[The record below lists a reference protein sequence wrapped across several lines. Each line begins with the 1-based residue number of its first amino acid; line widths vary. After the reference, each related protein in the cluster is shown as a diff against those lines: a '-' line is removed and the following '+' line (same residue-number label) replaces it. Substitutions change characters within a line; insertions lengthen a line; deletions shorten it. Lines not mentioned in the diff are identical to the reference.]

1 MGRALARRFSPSAL
15 LACVENLVPRT
26 SAELCVAYSGG
37 LDSTVLLH
45 ALSRAIADRPNYRM
59 RAAHVDHQLHPDSS
73 SWREQCGRIAQS
85 LGIELVPLV
94 VTVEASPE
102 LGPEAAARD
111 ARYAALRQILRPN
124 EVLLTAHHADD
135 QLETMLLALM
145 RGAGLRG
152 LSGVPSVQIF
162 GGGWLARPL
171 LEFARAEL
179 EAWAGAERLQWLE
192 DPSND
197 DTRFDRNFLR
207 HRVLPALRERWPA
220 ADHSATRSTAHL
232 REAGR
237 LLDVL
242 AATDLE
248 TVAVGSCLSMTGIAR
263 LAPARRRNVLRHW
276 IRQQGMRAP
285 STRKLATLERDLLVA
300 REDRLPC
307 VEWDGVQVRRHRGL
321 LYCMRQRP
329 PFEPPD
335 TLTWNVS
342 QVLELPAQLG
352 RLRAQ
357 RDAAGGLAATR
368 VPKALQIHFR
378 QGGEEL
384 QPAGDPHHRKLKK
397 LLQDARVL
405 PWWRDRVPLIY
416 AADRLAAVGDL
427 WIAEEFAARAGED
440 ALRIVWEERP
450 QLVAAGPENV
460 ARGGDNTHFLR

>member
-1 MGRALARRFSPSAL
+1 MPQFSPSVL
-15 LACVENLVPRT
+15 LASIESLVPRT

-45 ALSRAIADRPNYRM
+45 ALARAIADRANYRM
-59 RAAHVDHQLHPDSS
+59 RAAHVDHQLHPDSG
-73 SWREQCGRIAQS
+73 SWREQCSRVAQS
-85 LGIELVPLV
+85 LQIELVPLV
-94 VTVEASPE
+94 VTVDAGADAS
-102 LGPEAAARD
+102 PEAAARD
-111 ARYAALRQILRPN
+111 ARYGALRQILKPN

-135 QLETMLLALM
+135 QLETMLFALM

-179 EAWAGAERLQWLE
+179 EEWARAERLQWLE
-192 DPSND
+192 DPSNEN
-197 DTRFDRNFLR
+197 TGFDRNFLR

-220 ADHSATRSTAHL
+220 LAHNATRSTAHL

-248 TVAVGSCLSMTGIAR
+248 TVALGSCLDMTR
-263 LAPARRRNVLRHW
+263 LTSLAPARRRNVLRHW
-276 IRQQGMRAP
+276 IRQQGMRVP
-285 STRKLATLERDLLVA
+285 STRKLATIERDLLIA
-300 REDRLPC
+300 REDRLPR
-307 VEWDGVQVRRHRGL
+307 VEWDGVEVRRHGGL

-329 PFEPPD
+329 PFESAD

-352 RLRAQ
+352 RLRVQ
-357 RDAAGGLAATR
+357 RDAVGGLAAAR
-368 VPKALQIHFR
+368 LPAALQVHFR
-378 QGGEEL
+378 HGGEEL
-384 QPAGDPHHRKLKK
+384 RPAGDPHHRKLKK

-416 AADRLAAVGDL
+416 AAERLVAVADL
-427 WIAEEFAARAGED
+427 WIADEFAARGGED
-440 ALRIVWEERP
+440 ALRIVWEGKPRIE
-450 QLVAAGPENV
+450 ADSG
-460 ARGGDNTHFLR
+460 

>member
-1 MGRALARRFSPSAL
+1 VSRFSPSAL
-15 LACVENLVPRT
+15 IACVESLVPRT

-37 LDSTVLLH
+37 LDSTVLLQ
-45 ALSRAIADRPNYRM
+45 ALARAIVDRPNYRM
-59 RAAHVDHQLHPDSS
+59 RAAHVDHQLHPDSA
-73 SWREQCGRIAQS
+73 SWREQCGRVAQS
-85 LGIELVPLV
+85 LQIEFVPLV
-94 VTVEASPE
+94 VDVAADRESS
-102 LGPEAAARD
+102 PEAAARD

-171 LEFARAEL
+171 LDFARAEL
-179 EAWAGAERLQWLE
+179 EAWARAEKLQWLE

-197 DTRFDRNFLR
+197 NTTFDRNFLR

-220 ADHSATRSTAHL
+220 VAHSATRSTAHL

-242 AATDLE
+242 AAADLE
-248 TVAVGSCLSMTGIAR
+248 SVVVGSCLSMPQLAS

-276 IRQQGMRAP
+276 IRQQGLRAP
-285 STRKLATLERDLLVA
+285 STRKLATIERDLLIA

-307 VEWDGVQVRRHRGL
+307 VEWDGAEVRRHRGL
-321 LYCMRQRP
+321 LYCMRQHP
-329 PFEPPD
+329 PFQPAD

-352 RLRAQ
+352 RLRVQ
-357 RDAAGGLAATR
+357 RDALGGLAAAKL
-368 VPKALQIHFR
+368 PESLQIRFR
-378 QGGEEL
+378 EGGEEL
-384 QPAGDPHHRKLKK
+384 QPAGDAHHRKLKK
-397 LLQDARVL
+397 LLQDAGVL

-416 AADRLAAVGDL
+416 AADRLVAVGDL
-427 WIAEEFAARAGED
+427 WIAEEFAARAGEE
-440 ALRIVWEERP
+440 ALRIVWEGKPRIE
-450 QLVAAGPENV
+450 ADSG
-460 ARGGDNTHFLR
+460 

>member
-1 MGRALARRFSPSAL
+1 MFSPSVL
-15 LACVENLVPRT
+15 LACVESLVPRT
-26 SAELCVAYSGG
+26 SAELCVAFSGG

-45 ALSRAIADRPNYRM
+45 ALARALVDRPNYRI
-59 RAAHVDHQLHPDSS
+59 RAAHVDHQLQRDSAI
-73 SWREQCGRIAQS
+73 WRQHCGSVALS
-85 LGIELVPLV
+85 LQLEFVPLV
-94 VTVEASPE
+94 VKVAADPE
-102 LGPEAAARD
+102 LSPEAAARD
-111 ARYAALRQILRPN
+111 ARYAALRQILKPN

-171 LEFARAEL
+171 LEFSRAEL
-179 EAWAGAERLQWLE
+179 EEWARSEQLQWLD
-192 DPSND
+192 DPSNAN
-197 DTRFDRNFLR
+197 TNFDRNFLR

-220 ADHSATRSTAHL
+220 AAHSATRSTAHL

-242 AATDLE
+242 AAADLE
-248 TVAVGSCLSMTGIAR
+248 SVAIGSCLSMTQLAG

-276 IRQQGMRAP
+276 IRQHGMRVP
-285 STRKLATLERDLLVA
+285 STRKLATIERDLLIA

-307 VEWDGVQVRRHRGL
+307 VEWDDVEVRRHRGL

-329 PFEPPD
+329 AFEPADP
-335 TLTWNVS
+335 LPWNVS

-357 RDAAGGLAATR
+357 RDAAGRLAVAR
-368 VPKALQIHFR
+368 ARGELQVHFR
-378 QGGEEL
+378 RGGEEL

-397 LLQDARVL
+397 LLQDAGVL

-416 AADRLAAVGDL
+416 SAEQLVAVGDL
-427 WIAEEFAARAGED
+427 WIAEEFAARHGED

-450 QLVAAGPENV
+450 QLIAAES
-460 ARGGDNTHFLR
+460 H

>member
-1 MGRALARRFSPSAL
+1 MFSPSVL
-15 LACVENLVPRT
+15 LACVESLVPRT
-26 SAELCVAYSGG
+26 SAELCVAFSGG

-45 ALSRAIADRPNYRM
+45 ALARALVDRPNYRI
-59 RAAHVDHQLHPDSS
+59 RAAHVDHQLQRDSAI
-73 SWREQCGRIAQS
+73 WRQHCGSVALS
-85 LGIELVPLV
+85 LQLEFVPLV
-94 VTVEASPE
+94 VKVAADPE
-102 LGPEAAARD
+102 LSPEAAARD

-171 LEFARAEL
+171 LEFSRAEL
-179 EAWAGAERLQWLE
+179 EEWARSEQLQWLD
-192 DPSND
+192 DPSNAN
-197 DTRFDRNFLR
+197 TNFDRNFLR

-220 ADHSATRSTAHL
+220 AAHSATRSTAHL

-242 AATDLE
+242 AAADLE
-248 TVAVGSCLSMTGIAR
+248 SVAIGSCLSMTQLAG

-276 IRQQGMRAP
+276 IRQHGMRVP
-285 STRKLATLERDLLVA
+285 STRKLATIERDLLIA

-307 VEWDGVQVRRHRGL
+307 VEWDDVEVRRHRGL

-329 PFEPPD
+329 AFEPADP
-335 TLTWNVS
+335 LPWNVS

-357 RDAAGGLAATR
+357 RDAAGGLAVAR
-368 VPKALQIHFR
+368 ARGELQVHFR
-378 QGGEEL
+378 RGGEEL

-397 LLQDARVL
+397 LLQDAGVL

-416 AADRLAAVGDL
+416 SAEQLVAVGDL
-427 WIAEEFAARAGED
+427 WIAEEFAARHGED

-450 QLVAAGPENV
+450 QLIAAES
-460 ARGGDNTHFLR
+460 H

>member
-1 MGRALARRFSPSAL
+1 MFSPSVL
-15 LACVENLVPRT
+15 LACVESLVPRT
-26 SAELCVAYSGG
+26 SAELCVALSGG

-45 ALSRAIADRPNYRM
+45 ALARALVDRPNYRI
-59 RAAHVDHQLHPDSS
+59 RAAHVDHQLQRDSAI
-73 SWREQCGRIAQS
+73 WRQHCGSVALS
-85 LGIELVPLV
+85 LQLEFVPLV
-94 VTVEASPE
+94 VKVAADPE
-102 LGPEAAARD
+102 LSPEAAARD
-111 ARYAALRQILRPN
+111 ARYAALRQILKPN

-171 LEFARAEL
+171 LEFSRAEL
-179 EAWAGAERLQWLE
+179 EEWARSEQLQWLD
-192 DPSND
+192 DPSNAN
-197 DTRFDRNFLR
+197 TNFDRNFLR

-220 ADHSATRSTAHL
+220 AAHSATRSTAHL

-242 AATDLE
+242 AAADLE
-248 TVAVGSCLSMTGIAR
+248 SVAIGSCLSMTQLAS

-276 IRQQGMRAP
+276 IRQHGMRVP
-285 STRKLATLERDLLVA
+285 STRKLATIERDLLIA

-307 VEWDGVQVRRHRGL
+307 VEWDDVEVRRHRGL

-329 PFEPPD
+329 AFEPADP
-335 TLTWNVS
+335 LPWNVS

-357 RDAAGGLAATR
+357 RDAAGGLAVAR
-368 VPKALQIHFR
+368 ARGELQVHFR
-378 QGGEEL
+378 RGGEEL

-397 LLQDARVL
+397 LLQDAGVL

-416 AADRLAAVGDL
+416 SAEQLVAVGDL
-427 WIAEEFAARAGED
+427 WIAEEFAARHGED

-450 QLVAAGPENV
+450 QLIAAES
-460 ARGGDNTHFLR
+460 H

>member
-1 MGRALARRFSPSAL
+1 MAQFSPSVL
-15 LACVENLVPRT
+15 LASIESLVPRT

-45 ALSRAIADRPNYRM
+45 ALARAVVDRANYRM
-59 RAAHVDHQLHPDSS
+59 RAAHVDHQLQRDSA
-73 SWREQCGRIAQS
+73 SWRQHCGSVALS
-85 LGIELVPLV
+85 LQIEFVPLV
-94 VTVEASPE
+94 VKVAADPE
-102 LGPEAAARD
+102 LSPEAAARE
-111 ARYAALRQILRPN
+111 ARYAALRQILKPN

-171 LEFARAEL
+171 LEFSRAEL
-179 EAWAGAERLQWLE
+179 EEWARAEQLQWLQ
-192 DPSND
+192 DPSNEN
-197 DTRFDRNFLR
+197 TSFDRNFLR

-220 ADHSATRSTAHL
+220 AAHSGTRSTAHL

-242 AATDLE
+242 AAADL
-248 TVAVGSCLSMTGIAR
+248 ASIAIGSCLSMPQLAN

-276 IRQQGMRAP
+276 IRQHGMRVP
-285 STRKLATLERDLLVA
+285 STRKLATIERDLLIA

-307 VEWDGVQVRRHRGL
+307 VEWDDVEVRRHRGL

-329 PFEPPD
+329 PFEPADP
-335 TLTWNVS
+335 LTWNVS

-357 RDAAGGLAATR
+357 RDALGGLAAAR
-368 VPKALQIHFR
+368 VRGELQIQFR
-378 QGGEEL
+378 RGGEEL
-384 QPAGDPHHRKLKK
+384 QPAGDAHHRKLKK
-397 LLQDARVL
+397 LLQDAGVL

-416 AADRLAAVGDL
+416 AADELVAVGDL
-427 WIAEEFAARAGED
+427 WIAEEFAARDGEE

-450 QLVAAGPENV
+450 QLIAAES
-460 ARGGDNTHFLR
+460 H

>member
-1 MGRALARRFSPSAL
+1 MFSPSVL
-15 LACVENLVPRT
+15 LACVESLVPRT
-26 SAELCVAYSGG
+26 SAELCVAFSGG

-45 ALSRAIADRPNYRM
+45 ALARALVDRPNYRI
-59 RAAHVDHQLHPDSS
+59 RAAHVDHQLQRDSAI
-73 SWREQCGRIAQS
+73 WRQHCGSVALS
-85 LGIELVPLV
+85 LQLEFVPLV
-94 VTVEASPE
+94 VKVAADPE
-102 LGPEAAARD
+102 LSPEAAARD

-152 LSGVPSVQIF
+152 LSGVLSVQIF
-162 GGGWLARPL
+162 GGGWLARSL
-171 LEFARAEL
+171 LEFSRAEL
-179 EAWAGAERLQWLE
+179 EEWARSEQLQWLD
-192 DPSND
+192 DPSNAN
-197 DTRFDRNFLR
+197 TNFDRNFLR

-220 ADHSATRSTAHL
+220 AAHSATRSTAHL

-242 AATDLE
+242 AAADLE
-248 TVAVGSCLSMTGIAR
+248 SVAIGSCLSMTQLAS

-276 IRQQGMRAP
+276 IRQHGMRVP
-285 STRKLATLERDLLVA
+285 STRKLATIERDLLIA

-307 VEWDGVQVRRHRGL
+307 VEWDDVEVRRHRGL

-329 PFEPPD
+329 AFEPADP
-335 TLTWNVS
+335 LPWNVS

-357 RDAAGGLAATR
+357 RDAAGGLAVAR
-368 VPKALQIHFR
+368 ARGELQVHFR
-378 QGGEEL
+378 RGGEEL

-397 LLQDARVL
+397 LLQDAGVL

-416 AADRLAAVGDL
+416 SAEQLVAVGDL
-427 WIAEEFAARAGED
+427 WIAEEFAARHGED

-450 QLVAAGPENV
+450 QLIAAES
-460 ARGGDNTHFLR
+460 H

>member
-1 MGRALARRFSPSAL
+1 VFSPSAL
-15 LACVENLVPRT
+15 LACIESLVPRT
-26 SAELCVAYSGG
+26 SAELCVAFSGG

-45 ALSRAIADRPNYRM
+45 ALARALVDRPNYRM
-59 RAAHVDHQLHPDSS
+59 RAAHVDHQLQPDSG
-73 SWREQCGRIAQS
+73 SWSERCGRVAQS
-85 LGIELVPLV
+85 LQIEFVPLV
-94 VTVEASPE
+94 VSVSADPE
-102 LGPEAAARD
+102 LSPEAAARE
-111 ARYAALRQILRPN
+111 ARYAALRQILKPN

-171 LEFARAEL
+171 LEFSRAEL
-179 EAWAGAERLQWLE
+179 EEWARAEQLQWLE
-192 DPSND
+192 DPSNAN
-197 DTRFDRNFLR
+197 TGFDRNFLR

-220 ADHSATRSTAHL
+220 AAHSATRSTAHL

-242 AATDLE
+242 AAADLE
-248 TVAVGSCLSMTGIAR
+248 SIAIGSCVSMAQLAG

-276 IRQQGMRAP
+276 IRQHGMRVP
-285 STRKLATLERDLLVA
+285 STRKLATIERDLLIA

-307 VEWDGVQVRRHRGL
+307 VEWDDVEVRRHRGL

-329 PFEPPD
+329 AFEPADP
-335 TLTWNVS
+335 LPWNVS

-357 RDAAGGLAATR
+357 RDALGGLAATR
-368 VPKALQIHFR
+368 VRGALQVHFR
-378 QGGEEL
+378 RGGEEL
-384 QPAGDPHHRKLKK
+384 QPAGAAHHRKLKK
-397 LLQDARVL
+397 LLQDAGVL

-416 AADRLAAVGDL
+416 AGEQLVAVGDL
-427 WIAEEFAARAGED
+427 WIAEEFAARDSED

-450 QLVAAGPENV
+450 QLIATKESG
-460 ARGGDNTHFLR
+460 

>member
-1 MGRALARRFSPSAL
+1 MFSPSAL
-15 LACVENLVPRT
+15 LACVESLVPRT
-26 SAELCVAYSGG
+26 SAELCVAFSGG

-45 ALSRAIADRPNYRM
+45 GLARALVDRSNYRM
-59 RAAHVDHQLHPDSS
+59 RAAHVDHQLQPDSG
-73 SWREQCGRIAQS
+73 SWSERCGRVAQS
-85 LGIELVPLV
+85 LQIEFVPLV
-94 VTVEASPE
+94 VSVSADPE
-102 LGPEAAARD
+102 LSPEAAARD
-111 ARYAALRQILRPN
+111 ARYAALRQILKPN

-171 LEFARAEL
+171 LEFSRAEL
-179 EAWAGAERLQWLE
+179 EEWARTEQLQWLE
-192 DPSND
+192 DPSNAN
-197 DTRFDRNFLR
+197 TGFDRNFLR

-220 ADHSATRSTAHL
+220 VAQSATRSTAHL

-242 AATDLE
+242 AAADLGSI
-248 TVAVGSCLSMTGIAR
+248 AIGSCLSMTQLAG

-276 IRQQGMRAP
+276 IRQHGMRVP
-285 STRKLATLERDLLVA
+285 STRKLATIERDLLIA

-307 VEWDGVQVRRHRGL
+307 VEWDDVEVRRHRGL

-329 PFEPPD
+329 EFEPADP
-335 TLTWNVS
+335 LPWNVS

-357 RDAAGGLAATR
+357 RDAAGGLAVAR
-368 VPKALQIHFR
+368 ARGELQVHFR
-378 QGGEEL
+378 RGGEEL

-397 LLQDARVL
+397 LLQDAGVL

-416 AADRLAAVGDL
+416 AADRVVAVGDL
-427 WIAEEFAARAGED
+427 WIAEEFAARDSEE

-450 QLVAAGPENV
+450 QLMAAKESG
-460 ARGGDNTHFLR
+460 

>member
-1 MGRALARRFSPSAL
+1 MFSPSAL
-15 LACVENLVPRT
+15 LDSIESLVPRT

-45 ALSRAIADRPNYRM
+45 ALARAIADRAHYRM
-59 RAAHVDHQLHPDSS
+59 RAAHVDHQLHPDSA
-73 SWREQCGRIAQS
+73 SWREQCGRVAQS
-85 LGIELVPLV
+85 LRVEFVPLLV
-94 VTVEASPE
+94 NVTASAD
-102 LGPEAAARD
+102 LGVEAAAR
-111 ARYAALRQILRPN
+111 AVRYAALREILKPN

-135 QLETMLLALM
+135 QLETMLMALM

-152 LSGVPSVQIF
+152 LSGVPAVQIF

-171 LEFARAEL
+171 LDFGRAEL
-179 EAWAGAERLQWLE
+179 EEWAHAERLQWLN
-192 DPSND
+192 DPSNENAS
-197 DTRFDRNFLR
+197 FDRNFLR

-220 ADHSATRSTAHL
+220 AAHSATRSTAHL

-242 AATDLE
+242 AAADLE
-248 TVAVGSCLSMTGIAR
+248 TVAIGSCLGMAR
-263 LAPARRRNVLRHW
+263 LANLAPARRRNLLRHW
-276 IRQQGMRAP
+276 IRQQGMRVP
-285 STRKLATLERDLLVA
+285 STRKLATIERDLLIA

-321 LYCMRQRP
+321 LHCMRPLP
-329 PFEPPD
+329 PFEPAD
-335 TLTWNVS
+335 ALSWNVS

-357 RDAAGGLAATR
+357 RDATAGLAAAR
-368 VPKALQIHFR
+368 LPDALQVQFR

-384 QPAGDPHHRKLKK
+384 QPAGDAHHRKLKK

-416 AADRLAAVGDL
+416 AADRLVAVGDL
-427 WIAEEFAARAGED
+427 WIAEEFAARAGEA

-450 QLVAAGPENV
+450 QLVATSV
-460 ARGGDNTHFLR
+460 

>member
-1 MGRALARRFSPSAL
+1 MFSPSVL
-15 LACVENLVPRT
+15 LACVESLVPRT
-26 SAELCVAYSGG
+26 SAELCVAFSGG

-45 ALSRAIADRPNYRM
+45 ALARALVDRPNYRI
-59 RAAHVDHQLHPDSS
+59 RAAHVDHQLQRDSAI
-73 SWREQCGRIAQS
+73 WRQHCGSVALS
-85 LGIELVPLV
+85 LQLEFVPLV
-94 VTVEASPE
+94 VKVAADPE
-102 LGPEAAARD
+102 LSPEAAARD

-171 LEFARAEL
+171 LEFSRAEL
-179 EAWAGAERLQWLE
+179 EEWARSEQLQWLD
-192 DPSND
+192 DPSNAN
-197 DTRFDRNFLR
+197 TNFDRNFLR

-220 ADHSATRSTAHL
+220 AAHSATRSTAHL

-242 AATDLE
+242 AAADLE
-248 TVAVGSCLSMTGIAR
+248 SVAIGSCLSMTQ
-263 LAPARRRNVLRHW
+263 LASLGPARRRNVLRHW
-276 IRQQGMRAP
+276 IRQHGMRVP
-285 STRKLATLERDLLVA
+285 STRKLATIERDLLIA

-307 VEWDGVQVRRHRGL
+307 VEWDDVEVRRHRGL

-329 PFEPPD
+329 AFEPADP
-335 TLTWNVS
+335 LPWNVS

-357 RDAAGGLAATR
+357 RDAAGGLAVAR
-368 VPKALQIHFR
+368 ARGELQVHFR
-378 QGGEEL
+378 RGGEEL

-397 LLQDARVL
+397 LLQDAGVL

-416 AADRLAAVGDL
+416 SAEQLVAVGDL
-427 WIAEEFAARAGED
+427 WIAEEFAARHGED

-450 QLVAAGPENV
+450 QLIAAES
-460 ARGGDNTHFLR
+460 H

>member
-1 MGRALARRFSPSAL
+1 MSRFSPSAL
-15 LACVENLVPRT
+15 LACVESLVPRT
-26 SAELCVAYSGG
+26 SAELCVAFSGG

-45 ALSRAIADRPNYRM
+45 ALVRAIADRANYRM
-59 RAAHVDHQLHPDSS
+59 RAAHVDHQLHPDSA
-73 SWREQCGRIAQS
+73 SWREQCGRWAQS
-85 LGIELVPLV
+85 LQVEFVPLV
-94 VTVEASPE
+94 VNVASDPE
-102 LGPEAAARD
+102 LSPEAAARD
-111 ARYAALRQILRPN
+111 ARYAAFRQILKPN

-152 LSGVPSVQIF
+152 LSGVASVQIF

-171 LEFARAEL
+171 LDFSRAEL
-179 EAWAGAERLQWLE
+179 EEWARAEQLQWLE
-192 DPSND
+192 DPSNAS
-197 DTRFDRNFLR
+197 TAFDRNFLR

-220 ADHSATRSTAHL
+220 AAQSATRSTAHL

-237 LLDVL
+237 LLDML
-242 AATDLE
+242 AAADLE
-248 TVAVGSCLSMTGIAR
+248 TVAAGSCLSMPQLAS
-263 LAPARRRNVLRHW
+263 LAPARRRNLLRHW
-276 IRQQGMRAP
+276 IRQQGVRVP
-285 STRKLATLERDLLVA
+285 STRKLATIERDLLIA

-321 LYCMRQRP
+321 LYCMRERP
-329 PFEPPD
+329 AFAPAD
-335 TLTWNVS
+335 ALTWNVS

-357 RDAAGGLAATR
+357 RDALGGLAVERLPA
-368 VPKALQIHFR
+368 ALQVHFR

-384 QPAGDPHHRKLKK
+384 QPAGDAHHRKLKK

-416 AADRLAAVGDL
+416 AADRLVAVGDL
-427 WIAEEFAARAGED
+427 WIAEEFAARGGED

-450 QLVAAGPENV
+450 QLIAIESG
-460 ARGGDNTHFLR
+460 

>member
-1 MGRALARRFSPSAL
+1 MFSPSVL
-15 LACVENLVPRT
+15 LACVESLVPRT
-26 SAELCVAYSGG
+26 SAELCVALSGG

-45 ALSRAIADRPNYRM
+45 ALARALVDRPNYRI
-59 RAAHVDHQLHPDSS
+59 RAAHVDHQLQRDSAI
-73 SWREQCGRIAQS
+73 WRQHCGSVALS
-85 LGIELVPLV
+85 LQLEFVPLV
-94 VTVEASPE
+94 VKVAADPE
-102 LGPEAAARD
+102 LSPEAAARD

-171 LEFARAEL
+171 LEFSRAEL
-179 EAWAGAERLQWLE
+179 EEWARSEQLQWLD
-192 DPSND
+192 DPSNAN
-197 DTRFDRNFLR
+197 TNFDRNFLR

-220 ADHSATRSTAHL
+220 AAHSATRSTAHL

-242 AATDLE
+242 AAADLE
-248 TVAVGSCLSMTGIAR
+248 SVAIGSCLSMTQ
-263 LAPARRRNVLRHW
+263 LASLGPARRRNVLRHW
-276 IRQQGMRAP
+276 IRQHGMRVP
-285 STRKLATLERDLLVA
+285 STRKLATIERDLLIA

-307 VEWDGVQVRRHRGL
+307 VEWDDVEVRRHRGL

-329 PFEPPD
+329 AFEPADP
-335 TLTWNVS
+335 LPWNVS

-357 RDAAGGLAATR
+357 RDAAGGLAVAR
-368 VPKALQIHFR
+368 ARGELQVHFR
-378 QGGEEL
+378 RGGEEL

-397 LLQDARVL
+397 LLQDAGVL

-416 AADRLAAVGDL
+416 SAEQLVAVGDL
-427 WIAEEFAARAGED
+427 WIAEEFAARHGED

-450 QLVAAGPENV
+450 QLIAAES
-460 ARGGDNTHFLR
+460 H

>member
-1 MGRALARRFSPSAL
+1 VFSPSVL
-15 LACVENLVPRT
+15 LACVESLVPRT
-26 SAELCVAYSGG
+26 SAELCVAFSGG

-45 ALSRAIADRPNYRM
+45 ALARALVDRPNYRI
-59 RAAHVDHQLHPDSS
+59 RAAHVDHQLQRDSAI
-73 SWREQCGRIAQS
+73 WRQHCGSVALS
-85 LGIELVPLV
+85 LQLEFVPLV
-94 VTVEASPE
+94 VKVAADPE
-102 LGPEAAARD
+102 LSPEAAARD

-171 LEFARAEL
+171 LEFSRAEL
-179 EAWAGAERLQWLE
+179 EEWARSEQLQWLD
-192 DPSND
+192 DPSNAN
-197 DTRFDRNFLR
+197 TNFDRNFLR

-220 ADHSATRSTAHL
+220 AAHSATRSTAHL

-242 AATDLE
+242 AAADLE
-248 TVAVGSCLSMTGIAR
+248 SVAIGSCLSMTQLAS

-276 IRQQGMRAP
+276 IRQHGMRVP
-285 STRKLATLERDLLVA
+285 STRKLATIERDLLIA

-307 VEWDGVQVRRHRGL
+307 VEWDDVEVRRHRGL

-329 PFEPPD
+329 AFEPADP
-335 TLTWNVS
+335 LPWNVS

-357 RDAAGGLAATR
+357 RDAAGGLAVAR
-368 VPKALQIHFR
+368 ARGELQVHFR
-378 QGGEEL
+378 RGGEEL

-397 LLQDARVL
+397 LLQAAGVL

-416 AADRLAAVGDL
+416 SAEQLVAVGDL
-427 WIAEEFAARAGED
+427 WIAEEFAARHGED

-450 QLVAAGPENV
+450 QLIAAES
-460 ARGGDNTHFLR
+460 H